1 MSAMGGRRRGDVHDE
16 LAERW
21 LLTYADMIT
30 LLLALFIVLWS
41 ISSVNISRFSE
52 LKASLAQAFS
62 GKVVNGS
69 ASVMSGGPA
78 LLNPVGTQIPTVVP
92 KPSTAVV
99 PNISAAISSRI
110 ASALAQ
116 QDLENLAHMKQ
127 QIDRYAQAH
136 GLTGKLKTSVDE
148 RGLVIHVLTD
158 QLLFGLGQA
167 VLEPQATPLLADV
180 AQLLTANGLANPVRV
195 EGNTDSTPIRTLQF
209 RSNWE
214 LSAARASAVLS
225 FLLTHGVQPRRLS
238 LAGYAD
244 QRPLT
249 TNATAA
255 GRARNR
261 RVDIVVLRRSQSGA
275 SP

>member
-1 MSAMGGRRRGDVHDE
+1 MSAAAGGRRRTPAPEHDDG
-16 LAERW
+16 ERW

-52 LKASLAQAFS
+52 LKASLAQAFA

-78 LLNPVGTQIPTVVP
+78 LLNPVGTPIPTVVP
-92 KPSTAVV
+92 KPSTAIV
-99 PNISAAISSRI
+99 PNISAAISSKI
-110 ASALAQ
+110 AAALAQ
-116 QDLENLAHMKQ
+116 QDLENLAHIKQ
-127 QIDRYAQAH
+127 QIDQYAKAH

-158 QLLFGLGQA
+158 QLLFGPGEA

-180 AQLLTANGLANPVRV
+180 AHLLEANGLSNPVRV

-225 FLLTHGVQPRRLS
+225 FLLTRGVQPRRLS

-249 TNATAA
+249 TNATVA
-255 GRARNR
+255 GRSRNR
-261 RVDIVVLRRSQSGA
+261 RVDIVVLRRS
-275 SP
+275 